1 MARTGGITTAPEAS
15 SPRFSSWIDHSQIQI
30 ESQGITFEAPTYV
43 PETYNVEA
51 QKLAF
56 NLSGFD
62 PRIHIKDQIATDF
75 GSQDVRDKTNT
86 LEKMSFA
93 MAVISILLC
102 FVLIGYCYCKQN
114 MPCEVSGFG
123 TSDQIYL
130 KTGNGHFVETR

>member
-15 SPRFSSWIDHSQIQI
+15 SPRFFSWIDHSQIQI

-75 GSQDVRDKTNT
+75 ESQDSRDKTNT

-102 FVLIGYCYCKQN
+102 CVLIGC
-114 MPCEVSGFG
+114 
-123 TSDQIYL
+123 
-130 KTGNGHFVETR
+130 